1 MSAPQRFLTVARVR
15 RRVCQAIKGST
26 YFLREE
32 KNGKEVIQ
40 PHVPVRLPCYDFTPI
55 TNHNFIA
62 YERQFRLQWAFVV

>member
-1 MSAPQRFLTVARVR
+1 MSAPQPSELLVLPKKDCSAV
-15 RRVCQAIKGST
+15 KGST
-26 YFLREE
+26 FLFPKK

>member
-1 MSAPQRFLTVARVR
+1 MGAPQRFLTASRAEAR
-15 RRVCQAIKGST
+15 CQAVKGST
-26 YFLREE
+26 YLSREG